1 MNRARSVALAV
12 LAASSWFVG
21 AQLRGGDIEVF
32 CRTFAQCGVN
42 FVFEVHERWASI
54 PVAGIP
60 WRIHA
65 LSTGTSESV
74 IPGSYGCPT
83 AATAPGFESLVLASS
98 AWTKASLPLAACAD
112 PEQGTAASSFILS
125 GTPVVVT
132 TTALPG
138 VNQPATSLTD
148 GLNTVSFFSD
158 PGYFTPFGGSS
169 VLAVTPLRYASGIP
183 PSPGIPVPAAGTII
197 DFDVLFNARS
207 GDYSFVEVNAAT
219 PGLAGF
225 TFASFPG
232 AAWTP
237 PVRAYV
243 DIAGT
248 TTHEFGHAAG
258 LGHSVIDSTASPAH
272 SLFPTMFPYAQAQA
286 FQSTVQIIDPAA
298 CAFGTPVGVNARS
311 TLVGGIIGRSAATL
325 EIDDVAALGRE
336 YPSATYASATGEIT
350 GTVFLGSTELRGAS
364 VVAINIDCPDI
375 TRVATLTYMVGSTS
389 SIARYRLSGLPPGK
403 YYLYVE
409 RVDRQ
414 PTDANVPGYYFDWFD
429 MPSYL
434 FMPTTLFN
442 AFPITY
448 QTGFP
453 NCTARDG
460 GCANPAPFYTEFWD
474 ANEGSEPYTQLADA
488 IGVSAGSTQARDFQI
503 ESVGAVPTHLV
514 LDVRQVGG
522 PTYFSPRGLKIDTA
536 SATVPTWLGNQV
548 ETRVRG
554 RPGID
559 VGKPVVVFRSTDFLL
574 QNLGGQ
580 LLQIPQFVTAI
591 GVLDANAEFT
601 FTATLQPADV
611 FRNTFQQAVIPED
624 ADAIE
629 ALLAEIEAGGIDL
642 TLNPILVDLGG
653 VEEISNLVNVWA
665 WTR

>member
-1 MNRARSVALAV
+1 MNRARVVALAV
-12 LAASSWFVG
+12 VAASSWAVG
-21 AQLRGGDIEVF
+21 SQLRGGDIEVF
-32 CRTFAQCGVN
+32 CRTYVQCGPIGNVLA
-42 FVFEVHERWASI
+42 EIHERWSSY
-54 PVAGIP
+54 PVGGIP
-60 WRIHA
+60 WRVHA
-65 LSTGTSESV
+65 ISMGTSESV
-74 IPGSYGCPT
+74 MPGSFGCPT
-83 AATAPGFESLVLASS
+83 AATAPGFESLVVASTV
-98 AWTKASLPLAACAD
+98 WNKASLPPSACGD
-112 PEQGTAASSFILS
+112 PQQGTAASTFFLS
-125 GTPVVVT
+125 VAPAIVT
-132 TTALPG
+132 TTGMPG
-138 VNQPATSLTD
+138 PNQPGTSVTD
-148 GLNTVSFFSD
+148 GFNTVSFFSD

-169 VLAVTPLRYASGIP
+169 VLAVTPVRYSSGIA
-183 PSPGIPVPAAGTII
+183 PSPAAAGTLFT
-197 DFDVLFNARS
+197 FDVLFNARS

-232 AAWTP
+232 ATWTP

-243 DIAGT
+243 DIVGT
-248 TTHEFGHAAG
+248 MTHEFGHAAG
-258 LGHSVIDSTASPAH
+258 LGHSVIDSTASPSH
-272 SLFPTMFPYAQAQA
+272 SLFPTMFPYAQAQS
-286 FQSTVQIIDPAA
+286 FQSTVQFIDPAT
-298 CAFGTPVGVNARS
+298 CAFGTPIGVNARS
-311 TLVGGIIGRSAATL
+311 TVVGGIIGRSAATL

-350 GTVFLGSTELRGAS
+350 GTVYLGPTQVRGAS
-364 VVAINIDCPDI
+364 VVAINAECPDI

-389 SIARYRLSGLPPGK
+389 SIAQHRLSGLPPGK

-414 PTDANVPGYYFDWFD
+414 ATDTNVPGYYLDWFD

-434 FMPTTLFN
+434 FMPSTIF
-442 AFPITY
+442 ATY
-448 QTGFP
+448 PVTYVSGFP

-460 GCANPAPFYTEFWD
+460 GCANPTPFYTEFWD
-474 ANEGSEPYTQLADA
+474 VSEGGEPYTQLADL
-488 IGVSAGSTQARDFQI
+488 IGVTAGSTQVRDFQI
-503 ESVGAVPTHLV
+503 EAVGPAPTHLV

-536 SATVPTWLGNQV
+536 IATVPTWQGNQV

-574 QNLGGQ
+574 QTFAGQ

-601 FTATLQPADV
+601 FTATLQPSDV

-624 ADAIE
+624 DEAIT
-629 ALLAEIEAGGIDL
+629 ALLDEIEAGGVDL